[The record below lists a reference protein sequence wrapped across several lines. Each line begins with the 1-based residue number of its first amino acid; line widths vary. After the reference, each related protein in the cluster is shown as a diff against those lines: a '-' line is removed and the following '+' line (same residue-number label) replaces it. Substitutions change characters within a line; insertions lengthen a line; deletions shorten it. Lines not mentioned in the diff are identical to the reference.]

1 MNREPT
7 GYPSPTS
14 GQPDLEAMVR
24 AAGGY
29 VRPSDNLRPRTLE
42 AAREHRAVVRRRRR
56 LASIGLA
63 AATLWWAA
71 TMRPA
76 GESETKAPPL
86 AAADV
91 WQLGESA
98 QQQAAQAGAGPAW
111 ALADVFGALRV
122 RQSELIAPPAAP

>member
-1 MNREPT
+1 MNPNRT
-7 GYPSPTS
+7 
-14 GQPDLEAMVR
+14 GQPAPADGHPDLAALVR

-29 VRPSDNLRPRTLE
+29 VRPSDSLRPRTLE
-42 AAREHRAVVRRRRR
+42 AAREYRATVRRRRR
-56 LASIGLA
+56 LASVGLA

-76 GESETKAPPL
+76 GEAESQVPPL
-86 AAADV
+86 ATADV

-98 QQQAAQAGAGPAW
+98 QQQAVQAAAGPTW
-111 ALADVFGALRV
+111 ALADVFDALRV

>member
-1 MNREPT
+1 MDRNRI
-7 GYPSPTS
+7 
-14 GQPDLEAMVR
+14 GQPDAAPGHPDFAAMVR

-42 AAREHRAVVRRRRR
+42 AAREYRAVVRRRRR
-56 LASIGLA
+56 LASVGLA

-71 TMRPA
+71 TMRPG
-76 GESETKAPPL
+76 GESETKVPPL
-86 AAADV
+86 ATADV

-98 QQQAAQAGAGPAW
+98 QQQAAQAAAGPTW
-111 ALADVFGALRV
+111 ALADVFGALRL

>member
-1 MNREPT
+1 MNLNRM
-7 GYPSPTS
+7 
-14 GQPDLEAMVR
+14 GQPDPAPGHPDLEALVR

-42 AAREHRAVVRRRRR
+42 AAREYRATVRRRRR
-56 LASIGLA
+56 LASVGLA

-76 GESETKAPPL
+76 GESEATIPPL
-86 AAADV
+86 ATADV
-91 WQLGESA
+91 WQLGVSA
-98 QQQAAQAGAGPAW
+98 QEQAAQAATGPAW